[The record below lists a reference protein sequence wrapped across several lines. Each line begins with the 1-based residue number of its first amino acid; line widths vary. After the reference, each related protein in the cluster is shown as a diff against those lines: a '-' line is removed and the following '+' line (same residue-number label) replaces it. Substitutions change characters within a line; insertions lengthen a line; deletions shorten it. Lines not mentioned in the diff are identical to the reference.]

1 MGTHYSC
8 LDPAFPVDQRRSRGA
23 YYMPEGFLSSEEYDE
38 AAHKLYNDGDYEA
51 ALEMLKEGLSL
62 YPTAV
67 ELYVG
72 LGYARLAREEYAWA
86 RHAFERAAI
95 LDPSHDDA
103 LVGLGEVLLRFGERQ
118 EALKLFREVAAK
130 GYDEDVELMLT
141 IGRALYRAA
150 MYADCR
156 DIFAQAAAGR
166 PDSADAAASLG
177 YALHRLG
184 DDVGAGRQIRRALR
198 LDPDLHEARIYL
210 GHLLYDRGDWEAA
223 LREFERVPP
232 QEHWDALG
240 VWRLME
246 LKRTLWHLESG
257 DARLA
262 PWEQRLRELED
273 LDDPIDRLLAEVE
286 SRMGASDG
294 YTSDDP
300 SQLEL
305 FERALAS
312 DDPRIRTIRMNDG
325 QLLRGNWLEIVRQ
338 MRDQAGFAHESIT
351 HYMRRLAERWHEQ
364 SGDEI
369 PFTDPETF
377 LRAAVVAGLLRLEEE

>member
-1 MGTHYSC
+1 
-8 LDPAFPVDQRRSRGA
+8 
-23 YYMPEGFLSSEEYDE
+23 MPEGFLSSEEYDE
-38 AAHKLYNDGDYEA
+38 AAHKLYNDGDYEG

-62 YPTAV
+62 YPNAV

-95 LDPSHDDA
+95 LDPGHDDA

-130 GYDEDVELMLT
+130 GYDEAVELMLT

-150 MYADCR
+150 MYSDCR

-294 YTSDDP
+294 YTSYDP

-305 FERALAS
+305 FERGLAA
-312 DDPRIRTIRMNDG
+312 DDTEVRTIRLGDG

-377 LRAAVVAGLLRLEEE
+377 LRAAVDAGLLRLEED

>member
-1 MGTHYSC
+1 
-8 LDPAFPVDQRRSRGA
+8 
-23 YYMPEGFLSSEEYDE
+23 MPQGFLSSEEYDE
-38 AAHKLYNDGDYEA
+38 AAHKLYNDGDYDG

-62 YPTAV
+62 YPNAV

-86 RHAFERAAI
+86 RHAFERAAV
-95 LDPSHDDA
+95 LDPAHDDA
-103 LVGLGEVLLRFGERQ
+103 LVGLGEVLLRFGEQ
-118 EALKLFREVAAK
+118 KQALKLFREVAAK
-130 GYDEDVELMLT
+130 GYDDDVELMLT

-150 MYADCR
+150 LYSECR

-246 LKRTLWHLESG
+246 LKRTIWHLESG

-286 SRMGASDG
+286 SRVSGSEG
-294 YTSDDP
+294 YRTYDP

-312 DDPRIRTIRMNDG
+312 RDEAAQTVRLSNG
-325 QLLRGNWLEIVRQ
+325 QLLRGSWHEIVRQ
-338 MRDQAGFAHESIT
+338 MRDEAGFSHESIT
-351 HYMRRLAERWHEQ
+351 HYMRRMAERWHEQ
-364 SGDEI
+364 IGLEI
-369 PFTDPETF
+369 PFTDPESF
-377 LRAAVVAGLLRLEEE
+377 LRAAVEVGLIRLEVEE